1 MSSNIF
7 KTASLLSMIIILSSF
22 SSSFQNNTSLLEGFT
37 YFKTFSI
44 THESAELGH
53 DHIEQKILLNKNMEY
68 NILLENNDCDVVIQM
83 RDENDKL
90 VLTNY
95 DEVHNACL
103 SSVIFECKA
112 TKLYTISLDPKR
124 SRAHGICKVGFKK
137 IH

>member
-7 KTASLLSMIIILSSF
+7 KTAALLSLIIILSSF
-22 SSSFQNNTSLLEGFT
+22 SSLQNNASLLEGFT

-44 THESAELGH
+44 THESAELGR

-90 VLTNY
+90 ILTNY
-95 DEVHNACL
+95 DEAHNACL

-124 SRAHGICKVGFKK
+124 SKAHGICKVGFKK
-137 IH
+137 IQ

>member
-1 MSSNIF
+1 MGLNIF
-7 KTASLLSMIIILSSF
+7 KTASFLSLFLILSSF
-22 SSSFQNNTSLLEGFT
+22 STLQDDASLLEGFT

-95 DEVHNACL
+95 DEKNNTCL
-103 SSVIFECKA
+103 SSVIFVCKA

-137 IH
+137 IQ

>member
-1 MSSNIF
+1 MTSNIF
-7 KTASLLSMIIILSSF
+7 KTASFFSLILILSSF
-22 SSSFQNNTSLLEGFT
+22 TSLQNDASLLEGFT

-95 DEVHNACL
+95 DEEHNACL

-124 SRAHGICKVGFKK
+124 SKAHGICKVGFKK
-137 IH
+137 IQ